1 MKRRTTTVAKS
12 INQVILMGR
21 LTRDPEMRT
30 TTTGKSIASF
40 SIAVD
45 RGGEGDQTDFFDVT
59 AWEKLGE
66 LVNQYLSK
74 GRRCLVQGRLR
85 QDSWDD
91 KDTGK
96 KRSKVEVVATD
107 VTFLDGP
114 SDNQSQGSS
123 APAPR
128 SNAPSK
134 SKDTVIED
142 IDDKPIDLSEIP
154 F

>member
-1 MKRRTTTVAKS
+1 MSRSV
-12 INQVILMGR
+12 NQVFLMGR
-21 LTRDPEMRT
+21 LTRDPEQRT
-30 TTTGKSIASF
+30 TTTGKTIVSF

-45 RGGEGDQTDFFDVT
+45 RIGQDDSADFFNVT

-66 LVNQYLSK
+66 LVMQYLAK
-74 GRRCLVQGRLR
+74 GRRVLVQGRLR

-91 KDTGK
+91 KETGK
-96 KRSKVEVVATD
+96 KRSSVEVTATD

-114 SDNQSQGSS
+114 SDGAGAGQSNTSASS
-123 APAPR
+123 
-128 SNAPSK
+128 SK
-134 SKDTVIED
+134 KTEDVVIED

>member
-1 MKRRTTTVAKS
+1 MARS

-21 LTRDPEMRT
+21 LTRDPETRT
-30 TTTGKSIASF
+30 TPSGKTVTSF

-45 RGGEGDQTDFFDVT
+45 RGGQDEVTDFFDIT
-59 AWEKLGE
+59 AWEKLGD
-66 LVNQYLSK
+66 LVAQYLTK
-74 GRRCLVQGRLR
+74 GRRCLVQGRL
-85 QDSWDD
+85 QQSSWDD
-91 KDTGK
+91 KETGK

-114 SDNQSQGSS
+114 SGGDNGGGSASS
-123 APAPR
+123 APAGKK
-128 SNAPSK
+128 K
-134 SKDTVIED
+134 SDDVVIED

>member
-1 MKRRTTTVAKS
+1 MAKS

-30 TTTGKSIASF
+30 TSTGKTIASF

-45 RGGEGDQTDFFDVT
+45 RGGQDDATDFFDVT

-91 KDTGK
+91 KESGK

-114 SDNQSQGSS
+114 AGEGNTGGSS
-123 APAPR
+123 NYQ
-128 SNAPSK
+128 SNAGASK
-134 SKDTVIED
+134 KSDDVVIED

>member
-1 MKRRTTTVAKS
+1 
-12 INQVILMGR
+12 MGR

-30 TTTGKSIASF
+30 TTTGKTIASF

-45 RGGEGDQTDFFDVT
+45 RGGQDDQADFFDVT

-66 LVNQYLSK
+66 LVNQYLTK

-91 KDTGK
+91 KETGK
-96 KRSKVEVVATD
+96 KRTRIEVVATD

-114 SDNQSQGSS
+114 SDGQSGGG
-123 APAPR
+123 APR
-128 SNAPSK
+128 SSSPANKK
-134 SKDTVIED
+134 SNDVVIED

>member
-1 MKRRTTTVAKS
+1 MARS
-12 INQVILMGR
+12 INQVILLGR
-21 LTRDPEMRT
+21 LTRDPEQRT
-30 TTTGKSIASF
+30 TASGKNVVSF

-45 RGGEGDQTDFFDVT
+45 RQSQDDQADFFNVT
-59 AWEKLGE
+59 AWDKLGD
-66 LVNQYLSK
+66 LVMQYLSK
-74 GRRCLVQGRLR
+74 GRRVLIQGRLR

-96 KRSKVEVVATD
+96 RQSRIEVTASD

-114 SDNQSQGSS
+114 NGDNSGSV
-123 APAPR
+123 AP
-128 SNAPSK
+128 K
-134 SKDTVIED
+134 TTKKEEVVTE

>member
-1 MKRRTTTVAKS
+1 MARS

-21 LTRDPEMRT
+21 LTRDPEQRT
-30 TTTGKSIASF
+30 TTTGKIIANF

-45 RGGEGDQTDFFDVT
+45 RGGQDDAADFFEVT

-66 LVNQYLSK
+66 LVMQYLGK
-74 GRRCLVQGRLR
+74 GRRVLVQGRLR

-91 KDTGK
+91 KETGK
-96 KRSKVEVVATD
+96 KRSRVEVTATD

-114 SDNQSQGSS
+114 NGENGGSAAG
-123 APAPR
+123 APAAPR
-128 SNAPSK
+128 ATGGKK
-134 SKDTVIED
+134 SEDVVIED
-142 IDDKPIDLSEIP
+142 IEDKPIDLSEIP

>member
-1 MKRRTTTVAKS
+1 MAKS

-91 KDTGK
+91 KETGK
-96 KRSKVEVVATD
+96 KRSRVEVVATD

-114 SDNQSQGSS
+114 NDGQGQSQGSS
-123 APAPR
+123 APRPAS
-128 SNAPSK
+128 SNK

>member
-1 MKRRTTTVAKS
+1 MAKS

-21 LTRDPEMRT
+21 LTRDPEVRT
-30 TTTGKSIASF
+30 TSTGKTIASF
-40 SIAVD
+40 SLAVD
-45 RGGEGDQTDFFDVT
+45 RGGQEDAADFFDIT

-66 LVNQYLSK
+66 LVSQYLSK

-91 KDTGK
+91 KETGK
-96 KRSKVEVVATD
+96 KRTKVEVVATD

-114 SDNQSQGSS
+114 TGSDNNSS
-123 APAPR
+123 APASKAS
-128 SNAPSK
+128 SNNS
-134 SKDTVIED
+134 SKDVVIED

>member
-1 MKRRTTTVAKS
+1 MAKS

-21 LTRDPEMRT
+21 LTRDPEQRT
-30 TTTGKSIASF
+30 TTSGKTIASF

-45 RGGEGDQTDFFDVT
+45 RGGESDQADFFDVT

-66 LVNQYLSK
+66 LVVQYLAK
-74 GRRCLVQGRLR
+74 GRRVLVQGRLR

-91 KDTGK
+91 KETGK
-96 KRSKVEVVATD
+96 KRSRVEVTATD

-114 SDNQSQGSS
+114 SGDDDGPRQSS
-123 APAPR
+123 APR
-128 SNAPSK
+128 SSSSNSNK
-134 SKDTVIED
+134 SDDVVIED
-142 IDDKPIDLSEIP
+142 IEDKPIDLSEIP

>member
-1 MKRRTTTVAKS
+1 MAKS

-21 LTRDPEMRT
+21 LTRDPETRT
-30 TTTGKSIASF
+30 TSTGKNITSF
-40 SIAVD
+40 SLAVD
-45 RGGEGDQTDFFDVT
+45 RGGQDDQADFFDVT
-59 AWEKLGE
+59 AWEKLGD
-66 LVNQYLSK
+66 LVAQYLTK

-91 KDTGK
+91 KETGK
-96 KRSKVEVVATD
+96 KRSRVEVVATD

-114 SDNQSQGSS
+114 GDSDAGSGQRSS
-123 APAPR
+123 APRPQ
-128 SNAPSK
+128 SNSKSNDVAPS
-134 SKDTVIED
+134 D

>member
-1 MKRRTTTVAKS
+1 MARS

-21 LTRDPEMRT
+21 LTRDPEQRT
-30 TTTGKSIASF
+30 TTTGKNIVSF

-45 RGGEGDQTDFFDVT
+45 RGGQDDSTDYFDIN
-59 AWEKLGE
+59 AWEKLGD
-66 LVNQYLSK
+66 LVMQYLTK
-74 GRRCLVQGRLR
+74 GRRVLVQGRLR

-91 KDTGK
+91 KETGK
-96 KRSKVEVVATD
+96 KRSRIDVTASD

-114 SDNQSQGSS
+114 SDSSGGSS
-123 APAPR
+123 STQSSGA
-128 SNAPSK
+128 SK
-134 SKDTVIED
+134 KKSDDIVIED

>member
-1 MKRRTTTVAKS
+1 MAKS
-12 INQVILMGR
+12 INQVIIMGR

-30 TTTGKSIASF
+30 TPSGKSVTSF
-40 SIAVD
+40 SLAVD
-45 RGGEGDQTDFFDVT
+45 RQTSDDTADFFDIT

-66 LVNQYLSK
+66 LVNQYLTK

-85 QDSWDD
+85 QESWDD

-96 KRSKVEVVATD
+96 KRSRVAIVASD

-114 SDNQSQGSS
+114 SGDSAGGSS
-123 APAPR
+123 AP
-128 SNAPSK
+128 STSK
-134 SKDTVIED
+134 SKKSDDNKDVVIED

>member
-1 MKRRTTTVAKS
+1 MARG

-21 LTRDPEMRT
+21 LTRDPETRT
-30 TTTGKSIASF
+30 TPNGKSVTSF

-45 RGGEGDQTDFFDVT
+45 RIGQDDQADFFDVT
-59 AWEKLGE
+59 AWEKTGE
-66 LVNQYLSK
+66 LVQQYLSK
-74 GRRCLVQGRLR
+74 GRRVLVQGRLR

-91 KDTGK
+91 KETGK
-96 KRSKVEVVATD
+96 KRSRVEVTATD

-114 SDNQSQGSS
+114 SGDSGGSS
-123 APAPR
+123 AP
-128 SNAPSK
+128 SAPSGNKKK
-134 SKDTVIED
+134 SEDVVIED

>member
-1 MKRRTTTVAKS
+1 MAKS

-30 TTTGKSIASF
+30 TTTGKTIASF
-40 SIAVD
+40 SLAVD

-85 QDSWDD
+85 QDTWDD

-114 SDNQSQGSS
+114 NDGQGGGNS
-123 APAPR
+123 APRAADAPANKK
-128 SNAPSK
+128 SN
-134 SKDTVIED
+134 DVVIDD

>member
-1 MKRRTTTVAKS
+1 MARS

-21 LTRDPEMRT
+21 LTRDPEQRT
-30 TTTGKSIASF
+30 TTSGRTVVSF

-45 RGGEGDQTDFFDVT
+45 RQTQDDQADFFDVT

-66 LVNQYLSK
+66 LVMQYLSK
-74 GRRCLVQGRLR
+74 GRRVLVQGRLR
-85 QDSWDD
+85 QDSWED
-91 KDTGK
+91 KETGK
-96 KRSKVEVVATD
+96 RRSRIEVVASD

-114 SDNQSQGSS
+114 SGDTASS
-123 APAPR
+123 TATI
-128 SNAPSK
+128 STK
-134 SKDTVIED
+134 EKVVTE

>member
-1 MKRRTTTVAKS
+1 MAKS

-21 LTRDPEMRT
+21 LTRDPEQRT
-30 TTTGKSIASF
+30 TPSGKTIVSF
-40 SIAVD
+40 SLAVD
-45 RGGEGDQTDFFDVT
+45 RGGQEDQADFFDVT

-66 LVNQYLSK
+66 LVAQYLSK

-91 KDTGK
+91 KETGK

-114 SDNQSQGSS
+114 NGDSGGSS
-123 APAPR
+123 YQGGGA
-128 SNAPSK
+128 SSSSSK
-134 SKDTVIED
+134 KDKDVVIED

>member
-1 MKRRTTTVAKS
+1 MAKS

-21 LTRDPEMRT
+21 LTRDPEQRT
-30 TTTGKSIASF
+30 TTTGKTIANF

-45 RGGEGDQTDFFDVT
+45 RGGQDDSADFFEVT

-66 LVNQYLSK
+66 LVMQYLGK
-74 GRRCLVQGRLR
+74 GRRVLVQGRLR

-91 KDTGK
+91 KETGK
-96 KRSKVEVVATD
+96 KRSRIEVTATD

-114 SDNQSQGSS
+114 SGDSAPATPRSS
-123 APAPR
+123 AP
-128 SNAPSK
+128 NKK
-134 SKDTVIED
+134 SDDVVIED

>member
-1 MKRRTTTVAKS
+1 MAKS

-21 LTRDPEMRT
+21 LTRDPEQRT
-30 TTTGKSIASF
+30 TTTGKTIVSF

-45 RGGEGDQTDFFDVT
+45 RVGQDDSADFFNVT

-66 LVNQYLSK
+66 LVMQYLAK
-74 GRRCLVQGRLR
+74 GRRVLVQGRLR

-91 KDTGK
+91 KETGK
-96 KRSKVEVVATD
+96 KRSSVEVTATD
-107 VTFLDGP
+107 VTFLDSA
-114 SDNQSQGSS
+114 SDNAGASQSS
-123 APAPR
+123 APR
-128 SNAPSK
+128 SSSK
-134 SKDTVIED
+134 KTDDIVIED

>member
-1 MKRRTTTVAKS
+1 MAKS

-21 LTRDPEMRT
+21 LTRDPETRT
-30 TTTGKSIASF
+30 TPSGKTITSF
-40 SIAVD
+40 SLAVD
-45 RGGEGDQTDFFDVT
+45 RGGQDDATDFFDVT

-66 LVNQYLSK
+66 LVSQYLSK

-91 KDTGK
+91 KETGK

-114 SDNQSQGSS
+114 SGDGGSS
-123 APAPR
+123 APASR
-128 SNAPSK
+128 PSGSGKK
-134 SKDTVIED
+134 SEDVVIED

>member
-1 MKRRTTTVAKS
+1 MARS

-21 LTRDPEMRT
+21 LTRDPETRST
-30 TTTGKSIASF
+30 STGKTVTSF

-45 RGGEGDQTDFFDVT
+45 RASQDDQADFFDVT
-59 AWEKLGE
+59 AWEKTGE
-66 LVNQYLSK
+66 LVAQYLSK
-74 GRRCLVQGRLR
+74 GRRVLVQGRLR

-96 KRSKVEVVATD
+96 KRSKVEVVAQD

-114 SDNQSQGSS
+114 SGEGGGSA
-123 APAPR
+123 APA
-128 SNAPSK
+128 APNGGKKK
-134 SKDTVIED
+134 SEDVVIED

>member
-1 MKRRTTTVAKS
+1 MARS

-21 LTRDPEMRT
+21 LTRDPESRT
-30 TTTGKSIASF
+30 TPSGKTVVSF

-45 RGGEGDQTDFFDVT
+45 RGGDNDATDFFDIT

-66 LVNQYLSK
+66 LVAQYLSK
-74 GRRCLVQGRLR
+74 GRRTLVQGRL
-85 QDSWDD
+85 QQSSWDD

-114 SDNQSQGSS
+114 SGDSAGAGSA
-123 APAPR
+123 APAS
-128 SNAPSK
+128 SNKK
-134 SKDTVIED
+134 SDDVVIED

>member
-1 MKRRTTTVAKS
+1 MARS

-21 LTRDPEMRT
+21 LTRDPEQRT
-30 TTTGKSIASF
+30 TTTGKNIVSF

-45 RGGEGDQTDFFDVT
+45 RAGQDDQADFFNVT
-59 AWEKLGE
+59 AWEKLGD
-66 LVNQYLSK
+66 LVMQYLSK
-74 GRRCLVQGRLR
+74 GRRVLVQGRLR

-91 KDTGK
+91 KESGQ
-96 KRSKVEVVATD
+96 KRSRVEVTATD

-114 SDNQSQGSS
+114 SGEGQS

-128 SNAPSK
+128 SNNSSTPSN
-134 SKDTVIED
+134 DVTPED

>member
-1 MKRRTTTVAKS
+1 MARS

-21 LTRDPEMRT
+21 LTRDPETRT
-30 TTTGKSIASF
+30 TPSGKTVTTF
-40 SIAVD
+40 SLAVD
-45 RGGEGDQTDFFDVT
+45 RQTQDDQADFFDVT
-59 AWEKLGE
+59 AWEKTGE
-66 LVNQYLSK
+66 LVAQYLTK
-74 GRRCLVQGRLR
+74 GRRALIQGRLR

-96 KRSKVEVVATD
+96 KRTKVEVVATD

-114 SDNQSQGSS
+114 SGNDNSGSS
-123 APAPR
+123 AP
-128 SNAPSK
+128 SAPSAPSGSKKK
-134 SKDTVIED
+134 SDDVVIED

>member
-1 MKRRTTTVAKS
+1 MAKS

-21 LTRDPEMRT
+21 LTRDPEVRT
-30 TTTGKSIASF
+30 TSTGKTIASF
-40 SIAVD
+40 SLAVD
-45 RGGEGDQTDFFDVT
+45 RGGQDDQADFFDIT

-66 LVNQYLSK
+66 LVSQYLSK

-91 KDTGK
+91 KETGK
-96 KRSKVEVVATD
+96 KRTKIEVVATD

-114 SDNQSQGSS
+114 SGDNNNGSS
-123 APAPR
+123 NYAPKAG
-128 SNAPSK
+128 NTASK
-134 SKDTVIED
+134 KSDDVVIED

>member
-1 MKRRTTTVAKS
+1 MARS

-21 LTRDPEMRT
+21 LTRDPEVRT
-30 TTTGKSIASF
+30 TTTGKTIASF

-45 RGGEGDQTDFFDVT
+45 RQGQDDQADFFDVT

-66 LVNQYLSK
+66 LVSQYLSK
-74 GRRCLVQGRLR
+74 GRRCLIQGRLR

-91 KDTGK
+91 KETGK
-96 KRSKVEVVATD
+96 KRSKIEVVATD

-114 SDNQSQGSS
+114 NGDGGGSS
-123 APAPR
+123 AGASQPR
-128 SNAPSK
+128 QNNK
-134 SKDTVIED
+134 SDDVVIED

>member
-1 MKRRTTTVAKS
+1 MAKS

-21 LTRDPEMRT
+21 LTRDPEQRT
-30 TTTGKSIASF
+30 TTTGKTVASF

-45 RGGEGDQTDFFDVT
+45 RMGAGDATDFFNVT

-66 LVNQYLSK
+66 LVMQYLGK
-74 GRRCLVQGRLR
+74 GRRVLVQGRLR
-85 QDSWDD
+85 QDSWED
-91 KDTGK
+91 KDSGK
-96 KRSKVEVVATD
+96 KQSRIEVVAND

-114 SDNQSQGSS
+114 SGDSS
-123 APAPR
+123 AKSSS
-128 SNAPSK
+128 SNST
-134 SKDTVIED
+134 SSNEDVVIED

>member
-1 MKRRTTTVAKS
+1 MARS

-21 LTRDPEMRT
+21 LTRDPEQRT
-30 TTTGKSIASF
+30 TSTGKTIASF

-45 RGGEGDQTDFFDVT
+45 RGGQDDVADFFNVT

-66 LVNQYLSK
+66 LVMQYLAK
-74 GRRCLVQGRLR
+74 GRRVLVQGRLR
-85 QDSWDD
+85 QDTWDD
-91 KDTGK
+91 KETGK
-96 KRSKVEVVATD
+96 KQSRIEVVATD

-114 SDNQSQGSS
+114 NGGDGGNDRSS
-123 APAPR
+123 APAGG
-128 SNAPSK
+128 SSSAKSA
-134 SKDTVIED
+134 SKDVVIED